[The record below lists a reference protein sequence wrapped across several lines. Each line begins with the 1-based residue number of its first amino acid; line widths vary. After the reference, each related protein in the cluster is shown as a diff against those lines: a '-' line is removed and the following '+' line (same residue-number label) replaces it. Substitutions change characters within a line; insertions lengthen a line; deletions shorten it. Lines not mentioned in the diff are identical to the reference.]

1 MTAKIKKLKENN
13 QTIYPATIVEEVVI
27 YPTKQNESGET
38 VDLSAFIEELL
49 TVLFRGNRSDINMAF
64 SDLQSSLGSGK
75 SLDLYINDVNA
86 FIEKVNTFLEDAGA
100 TQGVIDSWKELEDCL
115 AGVTDSET
123 LTGKLQ
129 ALLSE
134 AKSYA
139 DTKAS
144 SATANAVTMGSN
156 AGAADRVIVSAG
168 ANKTAKDSGN
178 EAPMTYRKAS
188 VVNNV
193 TPYNEITL

>member
-13 QTIYPATIVEEVVI
+13 QTIYPATIAEGVVI

-49 TVLFRGNRSDINMAF
+49 TVLSLENRSDINMVF
-64 SDLQSSLGSGK
+64 SNLQSLLRSGK
-75 SLDLYINDVNA
+75 SLGLYINDVKA

-100 TQGVIDSWKELEDCL
+100 TQGVIDCWKELEDCL
-115 AGVTDSET
+115 ARVTDSET

-156 AGAADRVIVSAG
+156 AEAADRVMVSAG
-168 ANKTAKDSGN
+168 ANKTAKDPEN
-178 EAPMTYRKAS
+178 EAPMTYQKAS
-188 VVNNV
+188 VVNNE

>member
-13 QTIYPATIVEEVVI
+13 QTIYPATIAEGVVI

-49 TVLFRGNRSDINMAF
+49 TVLSRGNRSDINMAF
-64 SDLQSSLGSGK
+64 RDLQSPLGSGK

-156 AGAADRVIVSAG
+156 AGAADRVMVSAG
-168 ANKTAKDSGN
+168 ANKTAKDSGS